1 MNEKQT
7 QRTTHAKDTCPLC
20 GTKSLEFYDNRFF
33 SCPACEGI
41 FRNPELFLPP
51 DTEQARYEQHN
62 NDPADPR
69 YRAFVLPLVESIT
82 AYMPPGSNGL
92 DFGAGPG
99 PVGSVM
105 LAERGYQTSC
115 YDPYF
120 HSRPELLR
128 NTYDF
133 IFCCEVIEHF
143 YTPAIEFQRLFSLLR
158 PGGSLFCMTHLYS
171 SDIDF
176 SSWYYKNDDTHV
188 FFYRKS
194 TMEFI
199 SRKFGFSTC
208 TINGRIIRLDVHQ
221 GASEAACVRT

>member
-1 MNEKQT
+1 MNAKRPH
-7 QRTTHAKDTCPLC
+7 RTPQSKYPCPLC
-20 GTKSLEFYDNRFF
+20 GTASTEFFDNSFF
-33 SCPACEGI
+33 LCPACEGI
-41 FRNPELFLPP
+41 FRDPELFLPP
-51 DTEQARYEQHN
+51 DTERARYEQHN

-69 YRAFVLPLVESIT
+69 YRAFVSPLVEAIT
-82 AYMPPGSNGL
+82 AHMPPGSHGL

-105 LAERGYQTSC
+105 LAEQGYQTAC

-120 HSRPELLR
+120 HNTPGLLE

-133 IFCCEVIEHF
+133 VFCSEVIEHF
-143 YTPAIEFQRLFSLLR
+143 YAPAVEFPRLFSLLR

-176 SSWYYKNDDTHV
+176 CSWYYKNDETHV
-188 FFYRKS
+188 FFYREQ

-199 SRKFGFSTC
+199 SRLFGFSAC
-208 TINGRIIRLDVHQ
+208 TINRRIIRLDTPQ
-221 GASEAACVRT
+221 AAPEKTRVRA